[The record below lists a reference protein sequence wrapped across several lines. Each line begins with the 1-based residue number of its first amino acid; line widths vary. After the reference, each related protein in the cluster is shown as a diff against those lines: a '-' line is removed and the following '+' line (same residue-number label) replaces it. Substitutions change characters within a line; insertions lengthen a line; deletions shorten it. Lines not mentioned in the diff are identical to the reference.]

1 MPIEINGNLYF
12 TQNWYGETSQK
23 FTHSFNCEKVN
34 ISDTIIKSNKLLSIY
49 NLHISL
55 IQSVYLFSMKIYMVY

>member
-23 FTHSFNCEKVN
+23 FTHSFNCKKVN
-34 ISDTIIKSNKLLSIY
+34 ISDKILKSN
-49 NLHISL
+49 
-55 IQSVYLFSMKIYMVY
+55 

>member
-12 TQNWYGETSQK
+12 IKTWYGENSQK

-34 ISDTIIKSNKLLSIY
+34 ISDKIIKSK
-49 NLHISL
+49 
-55 IQSVYLFSMKIYMVY
+55 